1 MKKWDRL
8 ERKLKKSRRSKRNMV
23 VAELEN
29 SIIGVL
35 LGEWM
40 LPLSEGWGR
49 CLKGGFERIRA
60 RLSAEK
66 LT

>member
-1 MKKWDRL
+1 
-8 ERKLKKSRRSKRNMV
+8 MV
-23 VAELEN
+23 VAELKN
-29 SIIGVL
+29 SILGAL

-49 CLKGGFERIRA
+49 CLKGGFKGIRA